1 MVTQPTLRPATP
13 ADASALVVLMDM
25 AGQGMP
31 YLLWATLAAPAQSA
45 LEVGRE
51 RARREA
57 GGFSYRNAI
66 IAELSGEVVGA
77 LIGYRLDDPF
87 APGNSDDLTE
97 EMVRPIQALEA
108 KVPGSWYIDALAAF
122 ADLRGKG
129 IGTKLLKA
137 AETKGREAGARTMS
151 VIVGSWNQAA
161 ARLYARV
168 GYTGIAREPATLPP
182 DFPRSGDWVLM
193 TKSLK

>member
-1 MVTQPTLRPATP
+1 MPTRPTLRPATL
-13 ADASALVVLMDM
+13 ADASALAVLMDM
-25 AGQGMP
+25 AAQGMP
-31 YLLWATLAAPAQSA
+31 SLLWSTLAAPAQSA
-45 LEVGRE
+45 LEVGRD
-51 RARREA
+51 RARREE

-66 IAELSGEVVGA
+66 VAELNGEVVGS

-97 EMVRPIQALEA
+97 EMARPILTLEA

-122 ADLRGKG
+122 AELRGKG
-129 IGTKLLKA
+129 VGTKLLEA

-168 GYTGIAREPATLPP
+168 GYAEIAREAAALPP
-182 DFPRSGDWVLM
+182 DFPQSGDWVLM
-193 TKSLK
+193 TKSL